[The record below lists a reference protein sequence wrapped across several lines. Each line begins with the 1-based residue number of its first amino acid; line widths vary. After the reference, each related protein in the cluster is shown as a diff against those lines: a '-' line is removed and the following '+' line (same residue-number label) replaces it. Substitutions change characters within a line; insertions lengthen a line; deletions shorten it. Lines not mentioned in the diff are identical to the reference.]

1 MNMNMNMDVVARN
14 DETTD
19 DQMAAEDDTATD
31 AAAAANGVCAEQE
44 GPKAGVD
51 WASMLQNEPGCT
63 EIPLFLNACDK
74 HEAASDKFAQGL
86 DGKFVL

>member
-1 MNMNMNMDVVARN
+1 MNMVIRN

-31 AAAAANGVCAEQE
+31 AAAAAANGVCAEQE